1 MSNCPSCNTGA
12 LTIVSSIELGPDDE
26 SDSYRLEAFA
36 CAGCAL
42 EGAGYR
48 AENRRGTDTHW
59 NHFGFAMAHE
69 NFAALDKELKA
80 CPAPK
85 SNICTCATHMRYGAT
100 TGNHDAMKKLA
111 FANQVQLSLG

>member
-1 MSNCPSCNTGA
+1 MRGLRA
-12 LTIVSSIELGPDDE
+12 RGRRVS
-26 SDSYRLEAFA
+26 
-36 CAGCAL
+36 
-42 EGAGYR
+42 
-48 AENRRGTDTHW
+48 RREPPHTDTHW